1 MQIIWKMK
9 QPIIS
14 FLLLI
19 SLSQAF
25 AERARDLHVPFDG
38 TPGTYNAITDV
49 KGVEVGYKTLI
60 SGAGPL
66 LVGKGPIRTG
76 VTAIL
81 PRGKHYDPVF
91 AAWYSLNG
99 AGELTGTT
107 WVDQSGFLQTPI
119 MITNTNSVG
128 VVRDAVIE
136 WQYKNKL
143 YESAYKNVFFVLPV
157 VGETFDGLLN
167 DIYGFHITKQ
177 DAFDALNQAKN
188 GAIDEG
194 NVGGGT
200 GMTCYNLKCGTGTAS
215 RILAK
220 EYGGFTVGALVQAN
234 YGNLPELTIAGVPV
248 GKKLMSMAPNLR
260 PKLYFEL
267 MNPDTEKK
275 KPSDV
280 TNDMKS
286 KRSSII
292 VVVATD
298 APLLPVQLK
307 RMARR
312 IPMGIARVGGY
323 AQDTSGD
330 IFIVFSTA
338 NAKLAL
344 EHAGQL
350 SELKKNEFTQAKDL
364 SMIANSQMDALFEA
378 TVQVTEEAIV
388 NAMIAAKTMMGV
400 DDNTFYALPHDTLQ
414 TILKEYNRIN
424 LPQKQ
429 VSLHE

>member
-1 MQIIWKMK
+1 MPTIWKMTR
-9 QPIIS
+9 IFIS
-14 FLLLI
+14 IFSLI
-19 SLSQAF
+19 FISNAF
-25 AERARDLHVPFDG
+25 AERARDMGIPFDG
-38 TPGTYNAITDV
+38 IPGNHNAITDV
-49 KGVEVGYKTLI
+49 AGVEVGYKTLI

-66 LVGKGPIRTG
+66 VVGKGPIRTG
-76 VTAIL
+76 ITAIL

-167 DIYGFHITKQ
+167 DIYGFHITKK
-177 DAFDALNQAKN
+177 DTFDALNQAKS
-188 GAIDEG
+188 GAIAEG

-215 RILAK
+215 RVLAK

-234 YGNLPELTIAGVPV
+234 YGNLPELTIAGVPM
-248 GKKLMSMAPNLR
+248 GKKLMTMAPNLK
-260 PKLYFEL
+260 PKLYFEP
-267 MNPDTEKK
+267 MNADKEK
-275 KPSDV
+275 SNDV
-280 TNDMKS
+280 ANGMKS

-338 NAKLAL
+338 NRKLAL

-350 SELKKNEFTQAKDL
+350 SELKKNEFTQAKNL

-388 NAMIAAKTMMGV
+388 NAMIAAKTMSGV

-414 TILKEYNRIN
+414 TILKEYNRWAP
-424 LPQKQ
+424 LTKT
-429 VSLHE
+429 STTS